1 MVILSKMR
9 RWANRDDGRLF
20 QVGNEAISLV
30 SLGGVFAL
38 VGALVIRDIQPFGEA
53 SSGWSAAVAV
63 IGTGVLV
70 LGMRA
75 LGRRRRS
82 HSRTSD

>member
-1 MVILSKMR
+1 MVILSKLR

-38 VGALVIRDIQPFGEA
+38 VGALAIRELQLFGEA

-63 IGTGVLV
+63 IGTGTLV
-70 LGMRA
+70 MGIRTP
-75 LGRRRRS
+75 G
-82 HSRTSD
+82 SR

>member
-1 MVILSKMR
+1 MVILSNLR

-20 QVGNEAISLV
+20 QVGNQAISLV

-38 VGALVIRDIQPFGEA
+38 VGALAIRELQPFGEA

-63 IGTGVLV
+63 IGTGMLDY
-70 LGMRA
+70 GNPYP
-75 LGRRRRS
+75 GK
-82 HSRTSD
+82 